1 MTSNKPRPLSI
12 GILFAGPVNDG
23 GFMQAGHAALL
34 SAAAETAAVYRFIER
49 VEPRFELLRDALETL
64 ASENHDLIIAHGG
77 QNNEAALA
85 AAARSPNKLFA
96 VTQGQVTAPNVA
108 SYDVLQEQSAFLAGM
123 LAALTTRTGVVAHLS
138 GIRVRPG
145 LKGRAAYADGVR
157 HADQGVRLVTCFCGH
172 QDKPEVAEAAARRL
186 IEAGADRLFTMLNS
200 GRSGAITACRDLGCQ
215 QIGNVDDWTLREP
228 DVFIGSAMAD
238 VGWGVAQ
245 AIRDYV
251 NRCFPAGSIRH
262 VGVEQPSTVRLS
274 IRPDTHVDV
283 ASRISSATHLLASGE
298 LAPAVEYQGPEFA
311 L

>member
-1 MTSNKPRPLSI
+1 MTSNELRPLSI
-12 GILFAGPVNDG
+12 GVLFAGPVTDG

-34 SAAAETAAVYRFIER
+34 RAAVETGAVYRFIER
-49 VEPRFELLRDALETL
+49 VEPRFELMRDALGAL

-85 AAARSPNKLFA
+85 AAARFPHSLFA

-145 LKGRAAYADGVR
+145 LKGRAAYAAGVS
-157 HADQGVRLVTCFCGH
+157 HADHKVRLLTCFCGH
-172 QDKPEVAEAAARRL
+172 QDKPDVAEAAARRL

-200 GRSGAITACRDLGCQ
+200 GRSGAIAACRDLGCQ

-245 AIRDYV
+245 AIHDFA
-251 NRCFPAGSIRH
+251 NRCFPSGSIRH
-262 VGVEQPSTVRLS
+262 VGVEQPSAVRLS
-274 IRPDTHVDV
+274 IRSDTHGDV
-283 ASRISSATHLLASGE
+283 VSRISNVTRLLASGE
-298 LAPAVEYQGPEFA
+298 VVPMVEWQGPE
-311 L
+311 LVL